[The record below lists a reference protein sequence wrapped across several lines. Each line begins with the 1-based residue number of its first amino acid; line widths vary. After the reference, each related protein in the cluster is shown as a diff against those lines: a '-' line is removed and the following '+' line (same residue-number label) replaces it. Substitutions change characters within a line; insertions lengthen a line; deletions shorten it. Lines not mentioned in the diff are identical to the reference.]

1 MPKIKEAESFDL
13 MDIWPFSC
21 ADTTVRPRKNSENA
35 GAQGHGPAGA
45 ADKERR
51 ASRRWATLALHL
63 WTPHGETQAPTLEVR
78 GRRNVGLL
86 VLKVK
91 EAEGLKK
98 MDMLGKADPF
108 VEAYT
113 QAHQMEK
120 TVRGFLAHGT
130 VS

>member
-1 MPKIKEAESFDL
+1 M
-13 MDIWPFSC
+13 
-21 ADTTVRPRKNSENA
+21 
-35 GAQGHGPAGA
+35 
-45 ADKERR
+45 
-51 ASRRWATLALHL
+51 
-63 WTPHGETQAPTLEVR
+63 
-78 GRRNVGLL
+78 GLL

-120 TVRGFLAHGT
+120 TVRWSLMEQRVPHGT
-130 VS
+130 IYYVFSVPNLPRTFSI

>member
-1 MPKIKEAESFDL
+1 M
-13 MDIWPFSC
+13 
-21 ADTTVRPRKNSENA
+21 V
-35 GAQGHGPAGA
+35 
-45 ADKERR
+45 
-51 ASRRWATLALHL
+51 
-63 WTPHGETQAPTLEVR
+63 TQAPTLR
-78 GRRNVGLL
+78 MSDRRNVGLL

-120 TVRGFLAHGT
+120 TVRWSLAHGT
-130 VS
+130 ISHVFSISNLACTFSI